1 MKPEHFPNLN
11 DIETGA
17 TNNIEDVKA
26 CASIDKDDGDGEK
39 DSKQKNVPALKD
51 SKQNNAPASSRN
63 STAVKVGDAFK
74 SDEEEES
81 HNPYGDDDIMVKLP
95 APGLHYLAA
104 TDKTEQRLISGLCT
118 ICLSTYKVGSS
129 VVWSSN
135 ADCDHA
141 FHHECIEKW
150 LMKQREG
157 PLCPCCR
164 RDFIVDP
171 FDVEEGLAEEGMN
184 EQRTTPTMPGTLQS
198 VFNGSI
204 NMEEFD
210 DV

>member
-1 MKPEHFPNLN
+1 LKPENFPDLN
-11 DIETGA
+11 DIEAGDTHNGEEA
-17 TNNIEDVKA
+17 RTD
-26 CASIDKDDGDGEK
+26 ASITKDDGDGEK
-39 DSKQKNVPALKD
+39 DSKEENVPAKD
-51 SKQNNAPASSRN
+51 SKVKNATDSI
-63 STAVKVGDAFK
+63 AVKVGDENK
-74 SDEEEES
+74 NDEEEGS

-95 APGLHYLAA
+95 APGLHYLTA
-104 TDKTEQRLISGLCT
+104 TEEHEQRLVSGLCT
-118 ICLSTYKVGSS
+118 ICLSTYTVGSN

-141 FHHECIEKW
+141 FHHDCIEKW

-171 FDVEEGLAEEGMN
+171 FDVEEGMD
-184 EQRTTPTMPGTLQS
+184 EQTTTPATLQS

>member
-1 MKPEHFPNLN
+1 LKPENFPDLN
-11 DIETGA
+11 DTEAGA
-17 TNNIEDVKA
+17 TNNGENAKID
-26 CASIDKDDGDGEK
+26 ASIDKDDGDGEK
-39 DSKQKNVPALKD
+39 DSKEKKLPASASG
-51 SKQNNAPASSRN
+51 SKENNAPASTTDSL
-63 STAVKVGDAFK
+63 AVKIGDEYK

-81 HNPYGDDDIMVKLP
+81 YNPYGDDDIMVKLP
-95 APGLHYLAA
+95 APGLRYLTA
-104 TDKTEQRLISGLCT
+104 TEEHEQRLVSGLCT
-118 ICLSTYKVGSS
+118 ICLSTYKVGSN

-141 FHHECIEKW
+141 FHPDCIEKW

-171 FDVEEGLAEEGMN
+171 FDVEEGMD
-184 EQRTTPTMPGTLQS
+184 EQTSTPAMAGTLQS

>member
-1 MKPEHFPNLN
+1 MP
-11 DIETGA
+11 D
-17 TNNIEDVKA
+17 
-26 CASIDKDDGDGEK
+26 
-39 DSKQKNVPALKD
+39 LKD
-51 SKQNNAPASSRN
+51 SKKKNTPANN
-63 STAVKVGDAFK
+63 TAVKEGDDEYQY
-74 SDEEEES
+74 DEEEES

-95 APGLHYLAA
+95 APGLRYLTA
-104 TDKTEQRLISGLCT
+104 TEENEQRLVPGLCT
-118 ICLSTYKVGSS
+118 ICLSTYKVGSD

-135 ADCDHA
+135 ADCEHA

-171 FDVEEGLAEEGMN
+171 FDVEEGIIEEGVD
-184 EQRTTPTMPGTLQS
+184 EQTTTPAMSGTLRS
-198 VFNGSI
+198 VWNGSANI
-204 NMEEFD
+204 EEFD

>member
-1 MKPEHFPNLN
+1 MEA
-11 DIETGA
+11 GA
-17 TNNIEDVKA
+17 TTGEDAKTDA
-26 CASIDKDDGDGEK
+26 NIDKNDGDGERDSKGKKVPTK
-39 DSKQKNVPALKD
+39 DSKELNAL
-51 SKQNNAPASSRN
+51 ASTTH
-63 STAVKVGDAFK
+63 STAVKAGDEYK

-81 HNPYGDDDIMVKLP
+81 HNPYGDDDIMVRLP
-95 APGLHYLAA
+95 APGLRYLTA
-104 TDKTEQRLISGLCT
+104 TEEHEQRLVSGLCT
-118 ICLSTYKVGSS
+118 ICLSTYKVGSN

-135 ADCDHA
+135 AECDHV
-141 FHHECIEKW
+141 FHHECIEQW

-171 FDVEEGLAEEGMN
+171 FDIEEGTG
-184 EQRTTPTMPGTLQS
+184 EQTTTPAVAGTLHS

>member
-1 MKPEHFPNLN
+1 LKPENFPDPE

-17 TNNIEDVKA
+17 SDNCKDAKID
-26 CASIDKDDGDGEK
+26 ASIDKDASDGK
-39 DSKQKNVPALKD
+39 KRSKEKNVPALKD
-51 SKQNNAPASSRN
+51 DKVKNAPTSTTA
-63 STAVKVGDAFK
+63 STAVKVGEESK

-81 HNPYGDDDIMVKLP
+81 HNPYGDHDIMVKLP

-104 TDKTEQRLISGLCT
+104 TAAHEQRLVPGTCT
-118 ICLSTYKVGSS
+118 ICLSTYKVGSD

-135 ADCDHA
+135 AACDHA

-150 LMKQREG
+150 LMRQREG

-171 FDVEEGLAEEGMN
+171 FDVEEGIEEP
-184 EQRTTPTMPGTLQS
+184 TTSPPMSGTLQS
-198 VFNGSI
+198 VWIGSSSI
-204 NMEEFD
+204 D
-210 DV
+210 DEDV

>member
-1 MKPEHFPNLN
+1 LKPENFPDLN
-11 DIETGA
+11 DIEAGA
-17 TNNIEDVKA
+17 THNGEEAKTD
-26 CASIDKDDGDGEK
+26 ASITKEDGDGLKE
-39 DSKQKNVPALKD
+39 SKEKNVPAKD
-51 SKQNNAPASSRN
+51 SKVKNAADSI
-63 STAVKVGDAFK
+63 AVKLGDEYR

-95 APGLHYLAA
+95 APGLRYLAA
-104 TDKTEQRLISGLCT
+104 TEEHEQRLVSGLCT
-118 ICLSTYKVGSS
+118 ICLSTYKVGSN

-141 FHHECIEKW
+141 FHHDCIEKW

-171 FDVEEGLAEEGMN
+171 FDVEEGMDA
-184 EQRTTPTMPGTLQS
+184 QTTTPATLQS

>member
-1 MKPEHFPNLN
+1 LKAENFPDLN
-11 DIETGA
+11 DIEAGV
-17 TNNIEDVKA
+17 TNNVEDAKTD
-26 CASIDKDDGDGEK
+26 ASIDEDDGDGEK
-39 DSKQKNVPALKD
+39 DSKQKKVNG
-51 SKQNNAPASSRN
+51 SKEKNAPASITDSL
-63 STAVKVGDAFK
+63 AVKVGDEYK

-95 APGLHYLAA
+95 APGLHYL
-104 TDKTEQRLISGLCT
+104 TTTEETEQRLVSGLCT
-118 ICLSTYKVGSS
+118 ICLSTYKVGSD

-171 FDVEEGLAEEGMN
+171 FDVEEGLAEEGMD
-184 EQRTTPTMPGTLQS
+184 EQGTTSAMAGTLQS

>member
-1 MKPEHFPNLN
+1 MKPENFPDLK
-11 DIETGA
+11 DI
-17 TNNIEDVKA
+17 KA
-26 CASIDKDDGDGEK
+26 GDGREAKTDTSIDKVGGSGEK
-39 DSKQKNVPALKD
+39 GSKKKKVPALKD
-51 SKQNNAPASSRN
+51 SKGKNAPAST
-63 STAVKVGDAFK
+63 TASISVKVVEECM

-95 APGLHYLAA
+95 APGLHYVTA
-104 TDKTEQRLISGLCT
+104 TEEHEQRLVSGLCT
-118 ICLSTYKVGSS
+118 ICLSTYKVGSD

-135 ADCDHA
+135 AACEHA

-171 FDVEEGLAEEGMN
+171 FDVEEGRD
-184 EQRTTPTMPGTLQS
+184 EQTTTPPMTGTLQS
-198 VFNGSI
+198 VWNDSI
-204 NMEEFD
+204 AIDIND
-210 DV
+210 DDEMYR